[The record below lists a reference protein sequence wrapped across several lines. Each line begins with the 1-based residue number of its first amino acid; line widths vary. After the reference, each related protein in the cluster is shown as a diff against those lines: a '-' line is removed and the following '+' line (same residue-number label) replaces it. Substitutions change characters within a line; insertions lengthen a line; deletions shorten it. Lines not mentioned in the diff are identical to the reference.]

1 MNTRSLKLIRDV
13 IINSGKWTSIEMA
26 QDSIYLEFKDVE
38 LGTPKSND
46 EMSLTVRFA
55 EDSFFTVF
63 YNDIWDIDFLSKYNY
78 KHQLLSE
85 EVLFDVQDIKFID
98 FEYLNTFF
106 YNYKSEKTVSV
117 VEDFDIHNIRN
128 DFFMLV
134 ETKEI
139 AFAVGANQMDFF
151 SPFELNFS
159 VGMDYNIEAFN
170 KKLTGSLHIAPLAHN
185 FKHVSRLDLATRY
198 GIPEGHHGMNDWG
211 SQFTA
216 NITWIPTDKI
226 KWGTRLYAY
235 TTYSRAVVEW
245 ENTFSFA
252 FSRYISAQVFLY
264 PRFDDG
270 VQKMPNHSY
279 WQIKEYLSLGFS
291 YSM

>member
-26 QDSIYLEFKDVE
+26 QDSIYLEFKDFE

-151 SPFELNFS
+151 SPFE
-159 VGMDYNIEAFN
+159 
-170 KKLTGSLHIAPLAHN
+170 
-185 FKHVSRLDLATRY
+185 RLDDASLRELSNQWMLY
-198 GIPEGHHGMNDWG
+198 FLNYHLKR
-211 SQFTA
+211 
-216 NITWIPTDKI
+216 NII
-226 KWGTRLYAY
+226 KDPMC
-235 TTYSRAVVEW
+235 
-245 ENTFSFA
+245 ENHPLM
-252 FSRYISAQVFLY
+252 Y
-264 PRFDDG
+264 
-270 VQKMPNHSY
+270 K
-279 WQIKEYLSLGFS
+279 K
-291 YSM
+291 